1 MPRALRLCLVLTL
14 VLSVPVLAHLCVDV
28 TITAAPSTASAGSQI
43 AASGD
48 IDNCGTDD
56 TDYQVTWALVG
67 NNQRIQLATKIVS
80 VAQGN
85 TQSITDQLFIP
96 STVSNGQ
103 YSLVLHAEA
112 PTGFQDSDSSPL
124 TIQ

>member
-1 MPRALRLCLVLTL
+1 MRRALRCTLALTL
-14 VLSVPVLAHLCVDV
+14 LLAVPVLAHLCVDV
-28 TITAAPSTASAGSQI
+28 TITSAPSSASAGSQI

-48 IDNCGTDD
+48 IENCGDSD

-67 NNQRIQLATKIVS
+67 NGRRVQLATKVVS

-85 TQSITDQLFIP
+85 TQAITDQLFIP
-96 STVSNGQ
+96 SNVPTGSYN
-103 YSLVLHAEA
+103 LVLHAEA